1 MTRPTLHRPRHRS
14 RGALVRGLWV
24 LLLPLF
30 LVLAQH
36 GALLHELSHQI
47 AGDATEQ
54 NHPQH
59 GQAPCPLCQA
69 FAPIG
74 DLAAA
79 DPAPAV
85 AAPALRFH
93 HAEAADRGTRSAA
106 VPAQRNR
113 GPPVIA

>member
-1 MTRPTLHRPRHRS
+1 MTRPALPRPHHRPR
-14 RGALVRGLWV
+14 GAVLRGLWA
-24 LLLPLF
+24 LLLPLL

-59 GQAPCPLCQA
+59 GQGPCQLCQA
-69 FAPIG
+69 FAQVG

-79 DPAPAV
+79 TPVVAP

-93 HAEAADRGTRSAA
+93 HAEAADVPTRSAA
-106 VPAQRNR
+106 TPAQRNR
-113 GPPVIA
+113 GPPVLA